1 MAHITARIP
10 DEHYQAIKDIA
21 ELEMRSFNQVFSF
34 AIKEYIEKH
43 AIKKPAKKNAQKVQ
57 K

>member
-10 DEHYQAIKDIA
+10 DEDYKAIKDIA

-34 AIKEYIEKH
+34 AVKEYVDKH
-43 AIKKPAKKNAQKVQ
+43 RVKKVTKKNAQKLQ